1 MVVWTAGGVRFRP
14 DVFRYFNNGR
24 RRMGR
29 LTRDEKEIIAY
40 NIAEMRKRKYPG
52 HGGGKKCAAEFGVP
66 AQQWSPWESGGR
78 TPDDNRMAEIAR
90 FFNVPVVDL
99 RKEPENWEKVKPAW
113 MATKRRS
120 KHNPKPPPEPPSQP
134 AAPPAVMQPATAL
147 PTKAKGDD
155 SDIMAIMSLLVAG
168 HGKIETGEMTA
179 DDYSG
184 KMRQLL
190 DFATFLL
197 EK

>member
-1 MVVWTAGGVRFRP
+1 
-14 DVFRYFNNGR
+14 
-24 RRMGR
+24 MGR

-52 HGGGKKCAAEFGVP
+52 HGGGKKCAEEFGVP

-90 FFNVPVVDL
+90 FFKVPVSDL

-120 KHNPKPPPEPPSQP
+120 KHNPKPPSEPPSQP
-134 AAPPAVMQPATAL
+134 EAQPAAAQSGAAS
-147 PTKAKGDD
+147 PAKSRGDD
-155 SDIMAIMSLLVAG
+155 GDIMAIMSLLVSS
-168 HGKIETGEMTA
+168 HGRVESGEMNA